1 MAKLPDLLIAAI
13 AATAVTAGVSL
24 VHYDSDYD
32 HIAEITGQ
40 PTQSIVDRGSVD

>member
-1 MAKLPDLLIAAI
+1 MAKPPDLLIAAI
-13 AATAVTAGVSL
+13 AETAGVSL

-40 PTQSIVDRGSVD
+40 PTQWIVERGSVD